1 VSSTHLPPIDRTSF
15 WERDPVLPRL
25 MRRLLSAEDF
35 AWAEPGFA
43 GLGAAAADEID
54 RLAPLAD
61 QHGPTLEVRDSRGER
76 KDEIVYH
83 PAYRRLEDLAYREHR
98 LVGVKYDP
106 ELRGK
111 QIAHTIGFGRTLL
124 YAMGEPGVLCPVC
137 MTDGVA
143 RVVERSGDAALAA
156 EVIPKLC
163 FGPGEARNTGAMHL
177 TEKAGGSDVG
187 QTETV
192 ARQTADG
199 WVLSGEKWFCSNAD
213 AELILSLARPEGAQP
228 GTRGLGLFL
237 VERAEQTSETFEIV
251 RLKAKLGTR
260 TMPTGEVI
268 LRDAPARL
276 VGELGTGFKQMT
288 GMLNLSRLY
297 NAVVSCGAIGRGLF
311 EAQSFMR
318 GRSTFGG
325 TVAEHPM
332 AREILECLEAEY
344 AGATH
349 MVFAGVR
356 AMDRADGGHAESAAL
371 LRALTPLVKLFTA
384 KVAVAA
390 VSEALECLGGCG
402 YVEDWVTS
410 RLLRDTQVLPIWEGT
425 TNILVLDMLRVA
437 GKGGL
442 EPLFAYARAA
452 LGASSQPSLGEAR
465 GQAAAK
471 LDDAESA
478 FKAMVGGEPPV
489 AGRRA
494 AFALGRG
501 LQTALLLEAAEG
513 DPDGVEGRAAR
524 RLAALS
530 GGPAIG
536 C

>member
-1 VSSTHLPPIDRTSF
+1 VNKPHLPSIDRTSF

-25 MRRLLSAEDF
+25 LRRALSAEDF
-35 AWAEPGFA
+35 ASAEPGFA
-43 GLGAAAADEID
+43 AVGAAAADEID

-61 QHGPTLEVRDSRGER
+61 QHGPTLEVRDARGER
-76 KDEIVYH
+76 IDQIVYH

-106 ELRGK
+106 ELRSRG
-111 QIAHTIGFGRTLL
+111 IAHTVGFARTLL
-124 YAMGEPGVLCPVC
+124 YGMGEAGVLCPVC
-137 MTDGVA
+137 MTDGVG
-143 RVVERSGDAALAA
+143 RVIEHSGDAALAA

-163 FGPGEARNTGAMHL
+163 FGPGQERNTGAMHL

-192 ARQTADG
+192 ARETAEG
-199 WVLSGEKWFCSNAD
+199 WRLSGEKWFCSNVD
-213 AELILSLARPEGAQP
+213 AEWILSLARPEGAQG

-237 VERAEQTSETFEIV
+237 IERAQQTSETFEIV
-251 RLKAKLGTR
+251 RLKPKLGTR
-260 TMPTGEVI
+260 SMPTGEVV

-276 VGELGTGFKQMT
+276 VGDVNAGFKQMT
-288 GMLNLSRLY
+288 GMLNLSRIY
-297 NAVVSCGAIGRGLF
+297 NAIVSCGAIGRSLF

-318 GRSTFGG
+318 GRTTFGK
-325 TVAEHPM
+325 TVAEHPL
-332 AREILECLEAEY
+332 AREILESLEAEY

-349 MVFAGVR
+349 LAFAGVR
-356 AMDRADGGHAESAAL
+356 AMDKADGGDADSAAL

-390 VSEALECLGGCG
+390 ASEALECLGGCG
-402 YVEDWVTS
+402 YVEDWVTA
-410 RLLRDTQVLPIWEGT
+410 RLLRDAQVLPVWEGT
-425 TNILVLDMLRVA
+425 TNILVLDLLRV
-437 GKGGL
+437 GRGGGL
-442 EPLFAYARAA
+442 DPLFARARSA
-452 LGASSQPSLGEAR
+452 LDASSAASLGPARDGARTRLDAAEASFR
-465 GQAAAK
+465 
-471 LDDAESA
+471 
-478 FKAMVGGEPPV
+478 AMLGGEPPV

-501 LQTALLLEAAEG
+501 LQTALLLEAAE
-513 DPDGVEGRAAR
+513 DEPDGVEGRAAL
-524 RLAALS
+524 RLATLS